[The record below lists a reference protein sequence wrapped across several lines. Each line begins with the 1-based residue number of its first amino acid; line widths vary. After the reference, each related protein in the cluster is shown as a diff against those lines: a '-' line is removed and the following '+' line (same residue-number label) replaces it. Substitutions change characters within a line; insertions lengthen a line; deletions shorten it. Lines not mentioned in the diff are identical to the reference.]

1 MRILARIGLTVVLV
15 LLGIGHAVA
24 QTATLSGDLLADWR
38 QQKRT
43 MMGIAEAMPE
53 EAFSF
58 KPTDAQRTYAEQIL
72 HIAGANVYLMQHLG
86 GAAAAPDVD
95 TTDFTVFGL
104 SATSKAGVLEALSAG
119 YDYGIAVLQE
129 FSDGRPLKILTVIE
143 EYSRECLAIV
153 VARRLRSLEVLE
165 TLAELFVTYGVPVHL
180 RSDNGPEFTAALI
193 RQWLAALH
201 VETLF
206 IEPRSPWENGYV
218 ESFNGKLRD
227 ELLDREIFYTLT
239 EAKIL
244 IERWRRQYN
253 TVRPHSA
260 LGYPA
265 TGPGSHQPNAPERPD
280 HEPSSLIRTG
290 STLGGRSGS
299 SRGGRGIAPEPGGVA
314 ARRLSVY
321 AEAVAPTGPT
331 NPLKSSLTFAPV
343 SWPRRHAGVGV
354 INHLFVGYCH
364 VITVA

>member
-86 GAAAAPDVD
+86 GAAAAADVD

-104 SATSKAGVLEALSAG
+104 SATSKAGVLEALGAG

-153 VARRLRSLEVLE
+153 VARRRRSLEVLE

-180 RSDNGPEFTAALI
+180 RSACYE
-193 RQWLAALH
+193 Q
-201 VETLF
+201 VEQ
-206 IEPRSPWENGYV
+206 V
-218 ESFNGKLRD
+218 VK
-227 ELLDREIFYTLT
+227 
-239 EAKIL
+239 
-244 IERWRRQYN
+244 
-253 TVRPHSA
+253 A
-260 LGYPA
+260 LGAVGPSNRGTDTGSGSVEPA
-265 TGPGSHQPNAPERPD
+265 HRASSGLIPEERRVPGGSTSSCLRREGLRTTVGMASSPVGAGASGFYAAID
-280 HEPSSLIRTG
+280 SSLHTW
-290 STLGGRSGS
+290 SASN
-299 SRGGRGIAPEPGGVA
+299 
-314 ARRLSVY
+314 
-321 AEAVAPTGPT
+321 AVRF
-331 NPLKSSLTFAPV
+331 LTTAN
-343 SWPRRHAGVGV
+343 A
-354 INHLFVGYCH
+354 
-364 VITVA
+364 